1 MYVKALLILR
11 SLAFV
16 CNAHKNIVPPH
27 RENNPSSSQTPMS
40 LILFR
45 EVIANNYEN
54 YKKYI
59 YTEFVNGTLDLKLL
73 PRYSGQN
80 GKKRVNTHP

>member
-1 MYVKALLILR
+1 M
-11 SLAFV
+11 
-16 CNAHKNIVPPH
+16 
-27 RENNPSSSQTPMS
+27 
-40 LILFR
+40 

>member
-11 SLAFV
+11 SLEFV
-16 CNAHKNIVPPH
+16 CNAYKNTVPA
-27 RENNPSSSQTPMS
+27 SQRTQS
-40 LILFR
+40 VFITNTNELILFR

-80 GKKRVNTHP
+80 GKKKVNTHP